1 MAGIEVNRNV
11 AHQSRVLEIEGAFSA
26 LVLMKEQLVDLE
38 KALRMAC
45 QEREHQRAEADKL
58 RGECAK
64 LKDLVKELQTGRSTL
79 ALVTGSSGARSAAER
94 VIELVRCSP
103 PGGDSEHSLYQQVDK
118 VFTELITTSAVPV
131 GSGLSAR
138 EIVLTAGIHDERCM
152 LKEMVATLKQQCEAQ
167 QLLETQLRARCE
179 GRERELRE
187 LGSRLAAAEL
197 TKELLLL
204 QETASNPQNSADHY
218 VERAQ
223 GIVFSDRQREE
234 IKSQERDL
242 RAEIE
247 AHKQY
252 ITSLHQELK
261 VARDATKKEN
271 EKVVQLETTAASHAN
286 EITRLQAMLDEAL
299 EKEFRQVAEHAAA
312 LAFAGQAD
320 LELQVLRQLH
330 LKSQKADDGF
340 SSTARSNSQNGN
352 YSNSQ
357 NQEASNRMK
366 NPEQATERHNIG
378 SAQSALTGVE
388 QQLRR
393 LAGSHV
399 SEVQKVLQRLTI
411 AESKS
416 PQRATDNDSD
426 IHKAD
431 NEVASG
437 GAGACA
443 PVGILV
449 SHLNTGCDGVE
460 R

>member
-1 MAGIEVNRNV
+1 MAGIEVHRTV

-26 LVLMKEQLVDLE
+26 LVLMREQLVDLE
-38 KALRMAC
+38 QALKVAC
-45 QEREHQRAEADKL
+45 QEREHQRAAADKL
-58 RGECAK
+58 RGECTK
-64 LKDLVKELQTGRSTL
+64 LKDLVKELQTGRATQ
-79 ALVTGSSGARSAAER
+79 ALVTGSCGARSAAER
-94 VIELVRCSP
+94 VIELVRCAP
-103 PGGDSEHSLYQQVDK
+103 PGGDSENILYQQVNS
-118 VFTELITTSAVPV
+118 VLTELVSTNSAAPV

-138 EIVLTAGIHDERCM
+138 EIVLTAGIHDERCT

-187 LGSRLAAAEL
+187 LTSRLAAAEL
-197 TKELLLL
+197 AKELLLL
-204 QETASNPQNSADHY
+204 QETALNQQNSADHY

-223 GIVFSDRQREE
+223 GIAFGDRQREE
-234 IKSQERDL
+234 IKSQERAL

-299 EKEFRQVAEHAAA
+299 EKEFRQSAEHAAA

-330 LKSQKADDGF
+330 LKSQKADDAF
-340 SSTARSNSQNGN
+340 SSTARSN
-352 YSNSQ
+352 YSTSQ
-357 NQEASNRMK
+357 NQEASNRM

-393 LAGSHV
+393 LAGLHA

-411 AESKS
+411 AETKS
-416 PQRATDNDSD
+416 PQRATDNDSG

-431 NEVASG
+431 NEVAGG

-443 PVGILV
+443 PVGILQ
-449 SHLNTGCDGVE
+449 SHLNTGFDGVE

>member
-1 MAGIEVNRNV
+1 MAGIEVHRTV

-26 LVLMKEQLVDLE
+26 LVVMREQLVDLE
-38 KALRMAC
+38 QALKVAC
-45 QEREHQRAEADKL
+45 QEREHQRAAADKL
-58 RGECAK
+58 RGECTK
-64 LKDLVKELQTGRSTL
+64 LKDLVKELQTGRATQ
-79 ALVTGSSGARSAAER
+79 ALVTGSCGARSAAER
-94 VIELVRCSP
+94 VIELVRCAP
-103 PGGDSEHSLYQQVDK
+103 PGGDSENILYQQVNS
-118 VFTELITTSAVPV
+118 VLSELVVTNSAAPV

-330 LKSQKADDGF
+330 LKSQKADDAF
-340 SSTARSNSQNGN
+340 SSTARSN
-352 YSNSQ
+352 YSTSQ
-357 NQEASNRMK
+357 NQEASNRM
-366 NPEQATERHNIG
+366 NLEQATERHNIG

-393 LAGSHV
+393 LAGSHA